1 MLIALAGYVWRARGI
16 VLSAWNPHVP
26 IMPAV
31 ALIAMCAA
39 IAAGEVT
46 LLPLTA
52 VFASFAAQTYAG
64 LVPYSVGLFAAAV
77 IIATA
82 RSAVASGTWA
92 DPRTRRFLNLTAWL
106 LVVLWSG
113 PIAEQMTH
121 TPGNLTRIWRF
132 FGEAHD
138 GPTLGQ
144 AFIAWADNV
153 AGIFL
158 PAFQFRGGGIFRPS
172 ESWWPLVWAPLQ
184 LVLLAPAIL
193 MLAKRRSFDAAF
205 AATTLAGL
213 IIAFWSVTRVVGSIP
228 EYGTVWITAIGT
240 LGTVALARVGIAL
253 VADATHVSPP
263 LPSWATKCICAIALV
278 TCAAIVF
285 QMYPD
290 TSPVAQ
296 TPLGRTEREV
306 RSLFENVRAFLKE
319 SGARR
324 PLLRIRGDTWSTA
337 AGLVLQLQL
346 AGIDFGVERSS
357 VFLFTDEF
365 AADGTEDAEV
375 TLSTGSLH
383 RELSAR
389 AGNVVVAETD
399 SFYADAI
406 LKAQL
411 HGP

>member
-1 MLIALAGYVWRARGI
+1 
-16 VLSAWNPHVP
+16 
-26 IMPAV
+26 
-31 ALIAMCAA
+31 
-39 IAAGEVT
+39 
-46 LLPLTA
+46 
-52 VFASFAAQTYAG
+52 
-64 LVPYSVGLFAAAV
+64 
-77 IIATA
+77 
-82 RSAVASGTWA
+82 
-92 DPRTRRFLNLTAWL
+92 
-106 LVVLWSG
+106 
-113 PIAEQMTH
+113 MTH

-184 LVLLAPAIL
+184 LLLLAPAIL
-193 MLAKRRSFDAAF
+193 VLAKRRSFDAAF
-205 AATTLAGL
+205 ATTTFAGL

-240 LGTVALARVGIAL
+240 LGTVSLARAGIAW

-278 TCAAIVF
+278 TCGAIVF

-290 TSPVAQ
+290 TRPDAQ

-306 RSLFENVRAFLKE
+306 RSLVENVRAFLKE

-346 AGIDFGVERSS
+346 AGVDFGVERSS

-383 RELSAR
+383 SELSAR
-389 AGNVVVAETD
+389 AGNVVLAATD

-406 LKAQL
+406 LVSQL

>member
-1 MLIALAGYVWRARGI
+1 MCPSCQQSRLL
-16 VLSAWNPHVP
+16 
-26 IMPAV
+26 
-31 ALIAMCAA
+31 AMCAA

-46 LLPLTA
+46 LLPLAA

-64 LVPYSVGLFAAAV
+64 LAPYSVGLSALAV
-77 IIATA
+77 IVAMA
-82 RSAVASGTWA
+82 RSRIASGIWA
-92 DPRTRRFLNLTAWL
+92 DPRTRRLLNLTAWL

-138 GPTLGQ
+138 GPTMGQ

-172 ESWWPLVWAPLQ
+172 ESLWPLVWAPLQ
-184 LVLLAPAIL
+184 LLLLAPAIL
-193 MLAKRRSFDAAF
+193 VLAKRRSFDAAF

-213 IIAFWSVTRVVGSIP
+213 LIAFWSVTRVVGSIP
-228 EYGTVWITAIGT
+228 EYGTVWITAIGM
-240 LGTVALARVGIAL
+240 LGTVALTRAGIAL
-253 VADATHVSPP
+253 VADATGVSPA
-263 LPSWATKCICAIALV
+263 LPSWAIRCICAVAV
-278 TCAAIVF
+278 VACGAFVF
-285 QMYPD
+285 QIYPD
-290 TSPVAQ
+290 TSPDAQ

-306 RSLFENVRAFLKE
+306 RSLLENVRVFLKE

-346 AGIDFGVERSS
+346 DGIDFGVERSS

-365 AADGTEDAEV
+365 ATDGTEDAEV

-383 RELSAR
+383 SELSAR
-389 AGNVVVAETD
+389 AGNVVLAATD

-406 LKAQL
+406 LVSQL
-411 HGP
+411 HEP

>member
-1 MLIALAGYVWRARGI
+1 
-16 VLSAWNPHVP
+16 
-26 IMPAV
+26 
-31 ALIAMCAA
+31 MCAA

-46 LLPLTA
+46 LLPLAA

-64 LVPYSVGLFAAAV
+64 LVPYSVGLFAVAV
-77 IIATA
+77 IIATV
-82 RSAVASGTWA
+82 RSRIASDIWA
-92 DPRTRRFLNLTAWL
+92 EPRTRRFLNLTAWL

-121 TPGNLTRIWRF
+121 TPGNLTLIWRF

-138 GPTLGQ
+138 GPTMGQ

-158 PAFQFRGGGIFRPS
+158 PAFQFRGGGVFRPS
-172 ESWWPLVWAPLQ
+172 ESLWPLVWAPFQ
-184 LVLLAPAIL
+184 LLLLAAAIPV
-193 MLAKRRSFDAAF
+193 LAKKRSFDAAF

-213 IIAFWSVTRVVGSIP
+213 VIAFWSVTRVVGSIP
-228 EYGTVWITAIGT
+228 EYGTVWITAIGM
-240 LGTVALARVGIAL
+240 LGTVALARAGIAL

-278 TCAAIVF
+278 TCGAIVF

-290 TSPVAQ
+290 TSPDAQ

-306 RSLFENVRAFLKE
+306 RSLFENVQTFLKE

-337 AGLVLQLQL
+337 AGLILQLQL
-346 AGIDFGVERSS
+346 AGMDFGVERSS